1 MPSSSLLPE
10 EQAELGRLLGIVVEQ
25 DKGFIPDSAYRLI
38 HKLVPWPVVEVLIYD
53 DVGRFLLTY
62 RDDEFTGWHIPGTFI
77 KPGESYK
84 DACRRCVCDEKV
96 ADSVT
101 NLKLIA
107 SHPQLQ
113 GEHPFGYPI
122 SNIIACQAIGEVK
135 ERQDLK
141 WFSDIPID
149 LIPLP
154 QQHYMFLAY
163 FQQWFRE
170 KGGSATIL

>member
-38 HKLVPWPVVEVLIYD
+38 HKLVPWPVVEVLIYE
-53 DVGRFLLTY
+53 DV
-62 RDDEFTGWHIPGTFI
+62 
-77 KPGESYK
+77 
-84 DACRRCVCDEKV
+84 CRRCVCDEKV